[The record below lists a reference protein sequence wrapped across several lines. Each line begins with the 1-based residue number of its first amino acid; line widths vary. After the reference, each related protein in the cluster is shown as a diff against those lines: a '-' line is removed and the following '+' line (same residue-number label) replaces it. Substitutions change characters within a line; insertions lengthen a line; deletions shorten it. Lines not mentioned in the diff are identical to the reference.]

1 MLSWEP
7 PAFHQG
13 LGLEEAPRNQ
23 LRRPCGSRQ
32 AVSPPGPGH
41 RWLRIHM
48 GTSGLEDLTPRAAHQ
63 PEVGLSSEAAG
74 PSSR

>member
-13 LGLEEAPRNQ
+13 LGLEEAPSNQ

-32 AVSPPGPGH
+32 AVSSLGPRH
-41 RWLRIHM
+41 RWLRIHL
-48 GTSGLEDLTPRAAHQ
+48 GTWGLEDLTPRAAYQ
-63 PEVGLSSEAAG
+63 PEVRLSSEAAG